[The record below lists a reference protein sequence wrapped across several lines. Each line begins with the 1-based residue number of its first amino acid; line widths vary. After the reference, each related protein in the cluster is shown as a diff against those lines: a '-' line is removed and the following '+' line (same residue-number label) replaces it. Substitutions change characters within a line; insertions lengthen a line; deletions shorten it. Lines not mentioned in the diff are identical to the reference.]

1 MSTYDNL
8 NEEGYLIVKGVLD
21 QNEIDK
27 LKKDLIQNSIDLVF
41 TQNGFDVDANDPES
55 LQLFVDKTNSFP
67 YFLQA
72 TIYYYYQK

>member
-27 LKKDLIQNSIDLVF
+27 LKKDLI
-41 TQNGFDVDANDPES
+41 
-55 LQLFVDKTNSFP
+55 
-67 YFLQA
+67 
-72 TIYYYYQK
+72 